1 MAAELL
7 PTAYFNE
14 TQFRSGRN
22 LPKTRASSNFSLR
35 ASQEPLG
42 DDKSKFYK
50 QLGMFSLRKRIEDSV
65 LRAEMLAPTAL
76 EFEEGKHV
84 DQEGVV
90 RDYDLWDDLN
100 KSNEVL
106 AKLADSAKAEEAKL
120 ITELAE
126 MDAINYELFKQAYA
140 SSLDVNKFLDKY
152 EMSKLLKEPYDM
164 EGACIIIESRCG
176 DTLSEVCSFSFLNP
190 CCWRGEVRNC
200 YGHERWALQLA
211 QMYMK
216 WAERQGYAGRIVER
230 YRSCNGELK
239 YASIELE
246 FKFAYGYLSGERGVH
261 SLIRCSDSTSALP
274 KASLAS
280 VDVIPLFINS
290 SADLS
295 IEDEDIQVSY
305 PSYCEGNPQMSR
317 ASSAVHIHHIPTG
330 VEVQSTGER
339 SLFANK
345 IKALNRLKAKL
356 LVLLRDHG
364 VSGVGSI
371 KRGAATD
378 RWSQETRKYVLHPT
392 KMVHDLRSG
401 AQFPDVSPVLNGNLD
416 PLIAAHISSRQSSTA
431 V

>member
-1 MAAELL
+1 MGAELL

-14 TQFRSGRN
+14 TQFRNGRN
-22 LPKTRASSNFSLR
+22 WPIYCPKPRASSNFCLR
-35 ASQEPLG
+35 ALQEPL
-42 DDKSKFYK
+42 DDGKNKFYNE
-50 QLGMFSLRKRIEDSV
+50 L
-65 LRAEMLAPTAL
+65 EMLAPSAL

-90 RDYDLWDDLN
+90 RDYDLWDDLT

-106 AKLADSAKAEEAKL
+106 AKLADSANVVDTLRDLTYKAEEAKL

-126 MDAINYELFKQAYA
+126 MDAINYELFKQAYTA
-140 SSLDVNKFLDKY
+140 SLDVNKFLDKY

-176 DTLSEVCSFSFLNP
+176 DTLSE
-190 CCWRGEVRNC
+190 
-200 YGHERWALQLA
+200 RWALQLA

-216 WAERQGYAGRIVER
+216 WAERQGYSGRIVER
-230 YRSCNGELK
+230 YPSSNGELK

-261 SLIRCSDSTSALP
+261 SLIRCPDSTSGLP

-295 IEDEDIQVSY
+295 IEGEDIQVSY
-305 PSYCEGNPQMSR
+305 PSYCDDNPQMSR

-339 SLFANK
+339 SCFANK

-356 LVLLRDHG
+356 LVLLRNQG

-371 KRGAATD
+371 KKGTATD
-378 RWSQETRKYVLHPT
+378 RWSRETRKYVLHPP

-401 AQFPDVSPVLNGNLD
+401 AQFPDVNPILNGNLD
-416 PLIAAHISSRQSSTA
+416 PLIAAHVSSRQSSTA

>member
-106 AKLADSAKAEEAKL
+106 AKLADSAKVVDTLRDLTFKAEEAKL

-176 DTLSEVCSFSFLNP
+176 DTLS
-190 CCWRGEVRNC
+190 
-200 YGHERWALQLA
+200 ERWALQLA

>member
-1 MAAELL
+1 MELVIL
-7 PTAYFNE
+7 SVCIDVVF
-14 TQFRSGRN
+14 
-22 LPKTRASSNFSLR
+22 
-35 ASQEPLG
+35 
-42 DDKSKFYK
+42 
-50 QLGMFSLRKRIEDSV
+50 GMFSLRKRIEDSV

-84 DQEGVV
+84 DREGVV
-90 RDYDLWDDLN
+90 RDYDLWDDLT

-106 AKLADSAKAEEAKL
+106 AKLADSAKVVDTMRDLTYKAEEAKL

-152 EMSKLLKEPYDM
+152 EMSKLLKDPYDM

-176 DTLSEVCSFSFLNP
+176 DTLSE
-190 CCWRGEVRNC
+190 
-200 YGHERWALQLA
+200 RWALQLA

-216 WAERQGYAGRIVER
+216 WAERQGYSGRIVER
-230 YRSCNGELK
+230 YPSSNGELK

-339 SLFANK
+339 SRFANK

-378 RWSQETRKYVLHPT
+378 RWSRETRKYVLHPT